1 MNYEVRDCMDAG
13 SEFCPCHLAES
24 GECLLCSQLRGENF
38 CDCINWKGVC
48 IYQEFI
54 WNGTKPKD
62 GRCEIESVLLNKE
75 YVYEDLVLYTISV
88 PHKLAKELNRP
99 GSFVFLRKPES
110 EYFFSTP
117 ISVMEVNVEEN
128 RIVLAIEIKGVKT
141 KNLDGI
147 KVGED
152 IMLKGPYWNG
162 ILGMKNLEKSKDGV
176 AVVISRGIGQAP
188 IVPVLKKLY
197 SNGNKI
203 YVIVDKAP
211 YEDMF
216 IKKYVDKYN
225 CEYIETK
232 VIDDKGE
239 IPPEL
244 KNILISIL
252 KNEKVNVIHTSAAD
266 IVNYNIMKLVG
277 ESVEF
282 SCCNNGKMCCG
293 EGVCGSC
300 SVKNKYFTIERSC
313 KLQIDPRNI
322 LEGRKLL

>member
-13 SEFCPCHLAES
+13 SEYCPCHLAES
-24 GECLLCSQLRGENF
+24 GECLLCSQLRGKDF

-54 WNGTKPKD
+54 WNGQKAKE
-62 GRCEIESVLLNKE
+62 GRDEIECVLLNKN
-75 YVYEDLVLYTISV
+75 YIFDDLVLYTISV
-88 PHKLAKELNRP
+88 PHKLAKELNSP
-99 GSFVFLRKPES
+99 GSFVFLRKPGS

-141 KNLDGI
+141 KNLDVL
-147 KVGED
+147 KEGEK

-162 ILGMKNLEKSKDGV
+162 ILGLKNLDKSKDGV
-176 AVVISRGIGQAP
+176 SVVISRGIGQAP

-197 SNGNKI
+197 SSGNKI
-203 YVIVDKAP
+203 YVLIDKAP
-211 YEDMF
+211 YQDIF
-216 IKKYVDKYN
+216 ITKYIEKYN
-225 CEYIETK
+225 CEIIDTK
-232 VIDDKGE
+232 VINEKGE
-239 IPPEL
+239 IPSEF

-252 KNEKVNVIHTSAAD
+252 KNEKVNIVHTSAAD
-266 IVNYNIMKLVG
+266 IVNYNVLQLLG
-277 ESVEF
+277 ETVDF

-300 SVKNKYFTIERSC
+300 SVKNKYFNIERSC